1 MDLPRLRR
9 IRQGAVMSQEE
20 LAERSGVAR
29 DTISKLET
37 GRRGAYPSTIRKL
50 AAGLEVRPQMLMGGV
65 EYLDEPPEEES
76 SEKKPSKETERAK
89 RIGFSSG
96 SLRKPWPQ
104 ASSIKECWCFSEIT
118 SPGTQWCCAFGLR
131 VKSSTLLMAV
141 ICCLKPFQAGTAAR
155 ACSPAATWATSS
167 HCAPASAV
175 RSIVPSP
182 KPAYSVP
189 GV

>member
-65 EYLDEPPEEES
+65 EYLEDEPSHEEP
-76 SEKKPSKETERAK
+76 SEKPSEKTEREK
-89 RIGFSSG
+89 RIGF
-96 SLRKPWPQ
+96 
-104 ASSIKECWCFSEIT
+104 
-118 SPGTQWCCAFGLR
+118 
-131 VKSSTLLMAV
+131 
-141 ICCLKPFQAGTAAR
+141 
-155 ACSPAATWATSS
+155 
-167 HCAPASAV
+167 
-175 RSIVPSP
+175 
-182 KPAYSVP
+182 
-189 GV
+189 

>member
-65 EYLDEPPEEES
+65 EYLEES
-76 SEKKPSKETERAK
+76 PEGGRPEKDLPKKPERDRK
-89 RIGFSSG
+89 VGF
-96 SLRKPWPQ
+96 
-104 ASSIKECWCFSEIT
+104 
-118 SPGTQWCCAFGLR
+118 
-131 VKSSTLLMAV
+131 
-141 ICCLKPFQAGTAAR
+141 
-155 ACSPAATWATSS
+155 
-167 HCAPASAV
+167 
-175 RSIVPSP
+175 
-182 KPAYSVP
+182 
-189 GV
+189 

>member
-65 EYLDEPPEEES
+65 EYLDGPIEDEPLENKPEE
-76 SEKKPSKETERAK
+76 KPERERK
-89 RIGFSSG
+89 VGF
-96 SLRKPWPQ
+96 
-104 ASSIKECWCFSEIT
+104 
-118 SPGTQWCCAFGLR
+118 
-131 VKSSTLLMAV
+131 
-141 ICCLKPFQAGTAAR
+141 
-155 ACSPAATWATSS
+155 
-167 HCAPASAV
+167 
-175 RSIVPSP
+175 
-182 KPAYSVP
+182 
-189 GV
+189 